1 MEVMT
6 AEPDADAARAPT
18 ASDTGWLVPL
28 LVLIVGMF
36 MSVLDITIVNVA
48 IPTIQRDFGAST
60 DDVQWIATAYT
71 LALGVVVPLC
81 GWLGDRLGATRVY
94 LASLLGFSAASALCG
109 LAWDLNSMIVFRVLQ
124 AVPGGVIPV
133 VSMTMLYVIVPR
145 EKMGAAMGLFGLG
158 VIFGPAIGPTLGGYL
173 VEYVNWRLIFFINA
187 PVGALGAL
195 AGLMLLPKIPPASNR
210 RMDWWGFLAIA
221 FGLFALLLAFS
232 KGESWGW
239 TGYRVLMLVTAG
251 VLSLALFVVIELE
264 VDQPLIDLRVFRI
277 WPFVNS
283 LLLIS
288 ILSIGLNSILFYL
301 PLFMQN
307 TQGIQPLRTG
317 LILLPEALAMALL
330 MPIAGRLY
338 DRFGPRWPAIIGLA
352 IATWGGFL
360 LCGINPDMTPRQV
373 VAWTVIR
380 AVGNALAMMPI
391 MTAGLAAIPPEYTSS
406 GTPVNNIAQR
416 VSGSLGLAAMTVL
429 ATSQQYQLMADRS
442 ALITRGSMPP
452 EARQLAEQGPAG
464 LYAMYAKLQG
474 EVVGQAY
481 SNVFLVCALLSVV
494 GLGLAVLLHGSP
506 ARATP
511 AASRERPAAHGERQ
525 PTGDEPLAEGPARAL
540 AGAAPAAGRTEPGD
554 GQLDDASGE
563 WSRELD
569 RETAA
574 SR

>member
-1 MEVMT
+1 
-6 AEPDADAARAPT
+6 
-18 ASDTGWLVPL
+18 
-28 LVLIVGMF
+28 
-36 MSVLDITIVNVA
+36 VNVA

-60 DDVQWIATAYT
+60 DDVEWIATAYT

-195 AGLMLLPKIPPASNR
+195 AGLMLLPKIPRVSNR

-232 KGESWGW
+232 KGQSWGW

-251 VLSLALFVVIELE
+251 LLSLALFVVIERE
-264 VDQPLIDLRVFRI
+264 VDEPLIDLRVFRI

-301 PLFMQN
+301 PLFLQN

-360 LCGINPDMTPRQV
+360 LCGVNPNMTERQV

-406 GTPVNNIAQR
+406 GSPVNNIAQR

-429 ATSQQYQLMADRS
+429 APSQQYQLMADRS

-464 LYAMYAKLQG
+464 RYAMYAKLQG

-481 SNVFLVCALLSVV
+481 SNVFLICALLTVV
-494 GLGLAVLLHGSP
+494 GLGLAVLLRGAP
-506 ARATP
+506 ARNTP
-511 AASRERPAAHGERQ
+511 ALPQGSSAAPEGRPPTGGEPAA
-525 PTGDEPLAEGPARAL
+525 EGTARAL
-540 AGAAPAAGRTEPGD
+540 AGAAPAVGRADAGYGRP
-554 GQLDDASGE
+554 DDPSEE
-563 WSRELD
+563 WPRELD